1 MGPLVAVTVILLEK
15 VAQLGDPGDLVNVK
29 AGYGRNF
36 LIPTGKAVRA
46 DAENKAEYEKR
57 REALLSAEADRRESA
72 EKLSETMESLEVV
85 IEAQVSEEG
94 TLYGSVGTREIS
106 DSLIAK
112 GFQIEKSAVRLPE
125 GVLKEVGEY
134 SVDIELHPE
143 VIKTISVTIS
153 ALEES

>member
-1 MGPLVAVTVILLEK
+1 MEVILLEK

-46 DAENKAEYEKR
+46 DEENKAEYEKR
-57 REALLSAEADRRESA
+57 REALLSAEADRKDSA
-72 EKLSETMESLEVV
+72 EKLSETMESLELV

-112 GFQIEKSAVRLPE
+112 GFEIEKSAVRLPE

>member
-1 MGPLVAVTVILLEK
+1 MEVILLEK

-112 GFQIEKSAVRLPE
+112 GFEIEKSAVRLPE

-134 SVDIELHPE
+134 SVDIQLHPE